1 MESARASTPQG
12 HTSKEEWRSSAK
24 VFYGPEEVVSQGL
37 SREAAGDVDD
47 VVQLEIAPS
56 GVSVTYLSADLR
68 ANARKLELSA
78 RARARCRLRVGE
90 PNGGR
95 RRRKD
100 RSASATRSSGGL
112 G

>member
-1 MESARASTPQG
+1 
-12 HTSKEEWRSSAK
+12 
-24 VFYGPEEVVSQGL
+24 VSQGL
-37 SREAAGDVDD
+37 NREAAGDVED
-47 VVQLEIAPS
+47 VVQIEIAPS